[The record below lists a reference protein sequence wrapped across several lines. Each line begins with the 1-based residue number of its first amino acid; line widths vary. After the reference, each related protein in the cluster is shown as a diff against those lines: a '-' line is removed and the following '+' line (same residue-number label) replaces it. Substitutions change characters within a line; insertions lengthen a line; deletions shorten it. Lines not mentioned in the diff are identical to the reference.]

1 MSTLTAI
8 QNSLAAA
15 PNPAPSPSA
24 SSSDAL
30 ASEQTFLHLLVVQL
44 QNQDP
49 TQPQDASAFVAQ
61 LAQFSDLEQNV
72 ASRQDLDAIR
82 QSLAAVSGSTPAA

>member
-1 MSTLTAI
+1 MSTITAI
-8 QNSLAAA
+8 QNSLAAT
-15 PNPAPSPSA
+15 PNPAPSPDPST
-24 SSSDAL
+24 DPL
-30 ASEQTFLHLLVVQL
+30 ASEQTFLHLLVAQL

-49 TQPQDASAFVAQ
+49 LQPQDGSAFVAQ
-61 LAQFSDLEQNV
+61 LAQFSTLEQNV